1 MRFAASLQFKC
12 WPSTRA
18 GYRAVSI
25 SLLMGSQIAC
35 TSPVQRAVDNSQLAS
50 PSASTP
56 LPPASNAPADSIGFV
71 WPANGPMIA
80 KFDGRGKGINISGR
94 SGDPVVAAA
103 DGLVVYS
110 GSTLPGYG
118 NLLILKHSKNFITA
132 YAHNRTLLVKEN
144 QTVKKGQQIAEMG
157 NSDTDRVNLHF
168 EIRRQGKP
176 INPELYLP
184 PRALRL
190 LGSPTGAQPPAP
202 STR

>member
-1 MRFAASLQFKC
+1 MRLAACLQFKC

-18 GYRAVSI
+18 GYRVFSI

-35 TSPVQRAVDNSQLAS
+35 TSPVQRAVDNSQRA
-50 PSASTP
+50 PSAASTP
-56 LPPASNAPADSIGFV
+56 TANGPADSIGFV
-71 WPANGPMIA
+71 WPANGPMVA
-80 KFDGRGKGINISGR
+80 KFDGRGKGISISGR

-157 NSDTDRVNLHF
+157 NSDADRVNLHF

-176 INPELYLP
+176 MNPELYLP
-184 PRALRL
+184 PRALSL
-190 LGSPTGAQPPAP
+190 IGSPSGAQPPAP